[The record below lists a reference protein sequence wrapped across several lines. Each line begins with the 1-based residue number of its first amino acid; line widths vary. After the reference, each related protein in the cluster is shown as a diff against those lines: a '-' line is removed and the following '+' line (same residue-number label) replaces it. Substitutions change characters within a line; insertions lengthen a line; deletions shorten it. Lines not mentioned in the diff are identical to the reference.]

1 MRSMGRFDECERRR
15 GTTRGVILFKT
26 FVTLFKTFATLFKT
40 FVTFKTFANA
50 APSRA
55 LLHLDKSEFVKWT
68 RLLKHGDDDGA
79 RVELLVARFA
89 QHLDIYAL

>member
-1 MRSMGRFDECERRR
+1 MNSSRRRDALVVSFAHDAVAHDSRRKRGMRSMGRFDECERRR

-55 LLHLDKSEFVKWT
+55 SQHCAIVH
-68 RLLKHGDDDGA
+68 RG
-79 RVELLVARFA
+79 LVA
-89 QHLDIYAL
+89 